1 MRLLLLLRPC
11 CFDLGGPLIG
21 LCGHTEKLFSKA
33 VCESRQCTRHGQSFI
48 AAYGKVNDGVVNRII
63 TDESTDVG
71 KLTHCHRKAKRI
83 DFFVEITAF
92 CARCIDRA
100 FNTDSQHC
108 ARCSRGQ
115 IDDALRLFEDLFGL
129 LRHALGSGDSASCRE
144 NKFVF
149 LKQSNSFA
157 PTTYRN
163 VVLAR
168 TKKTKSLIGCCFPKL
183 GPLERVLINERGRT
197 GS

>member
-1 MRLLLLLRPC
+1 MRLLLLRPC

-21 LCGHTEKLFSKA
+21 LCGHTEKLFCKA
-33 VCESRQCTRHGQSFI
+33 VRESRQSTGYGLGLI
-48 AAYGKVNDGVVNRII
+48 AAYGKVNDII
-63 TDESTDVG
+63 VDGIIANEPASVSQLRQFG
-71 KLTHCHRKAKRI
+71 WQVERFNFLRKVASLG
-83 DFFVEITAF
+83 F
-92 CARCIDRA
+92 CSIHHA

-115 IDDALRLFEDLFGL
+115 IDDALCLFEDIFGIF
-129 LRHALGSGDSASCRE
+129 RHAFGSGESASRGE
-144 NKFVF
+144 NKFAF

-183 GPLERVLINERGRT
+183 APLERVLINERGRT

>member
-1 MRLLLLLRPC
+1 MGLFLLRPC
-11 CFDLGGPLIG
+11 GFDLGGPLVS

-33 VCESRQCTRHGQSFI
+33 VCESRQRTRHGQSFI

-63 TDESTDVG
+63 SDESTGVG
-71 KLTHCHRKAKRI
+71 KLSHCHGKAKRI
-83 DFFVEITAF
+83 DFPVEISAF
-92 CARCIDRA
+92 CARRIHHA

-115 IDDALRLFEDLFGL
+115 IDDALCLFEDIFGIF
-129 LRHALGSGDSASCRE
+129 RHAFGSGESASRGE
-144 NKFVF
+144 NKFAF

-183 GPLERVLINERGRT
+183 APLERVLINERGRT

>member
-1 MRLLLLLRPC
+1 MGLFLLGSCGL
-11 CFDLGGPLIG
+11 DLGGPLVG
-21 LCGHTEKLFSKA
+21 LCGHAEKLFCNA
-33 VCESRQCTRHGQSFI
+33 VCKSGQSAGNSFRLF
-48 AAYGKVNDGVVNRII
+48 AAGGKINDGVVNGIVSHKSAGVSQLCQFR
-63 TDESTDVG
+63 
-71 KLTHCHRKAKRI
+71 RQ
-83 DFFVEITAF
+83 VEG
-92 CARCIDRA
+92 
-100 FNTDSQHC
+100 FNFLREVISFGFRGIHHALNANPQHC
-108 ARCSRGQ
+108 ARSAWGQ
-115 IDDALRLFEDLFGL
+115 IDDALSLFEDLFGL